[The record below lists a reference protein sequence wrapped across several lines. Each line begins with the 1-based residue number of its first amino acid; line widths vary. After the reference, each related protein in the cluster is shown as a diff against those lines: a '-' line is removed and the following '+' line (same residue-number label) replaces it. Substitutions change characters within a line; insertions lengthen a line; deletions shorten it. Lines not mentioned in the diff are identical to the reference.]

1 MTSYPII
8 SLLDVNVFPLKSD
21 SWLDS
26 PVFAALV
33 GFLLAHAMNIINNYF
48 REKSEMEHY
57 EYLVLRETKDII
69 EKKSKTREDL
79 DKFLA
84 KLYTDLR
91 FTKLKSFNMVVD
103 SLNMLMKNEIPLAE
117 SKKIDDRLSRIRQE
131 GLISKI
137 KRRLGINRLLEFMP
151 KL

>member
-8 SLLDVNVFPLKSD
+8 SLLDVNVFPLKND

-69 EKKSKTREDL
+69 EKKSKTKEDL

-103 SLNMLMKNEIPLAE
+103 SLNMLMKNEIPSAE
-117 SKKIDDRLSRIRQE
+117 SKKIDDRLIKISQE

-137 KRRLGINRLLEFMP
+137 KRRLGINRLMEFMP